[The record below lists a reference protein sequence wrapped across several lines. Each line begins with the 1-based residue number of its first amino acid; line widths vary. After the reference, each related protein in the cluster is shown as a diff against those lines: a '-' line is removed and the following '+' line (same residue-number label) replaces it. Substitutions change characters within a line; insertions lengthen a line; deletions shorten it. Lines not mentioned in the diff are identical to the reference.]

1 MSDNLRQ
8 RAVRAIAA
16 VTASQWLAKLVSLG
30 TTLVLV
36 RLLTPEDFG
45 LMAIATTVIGL
56 VSYFDEIGLGA
67 AIVQRKELRDEEIN
81 GCFGIAML
89 TSTTLCVLTIG
100 VSWPAAAFFDSPR
113 LQPVLAVL
121 AFGFLFGALNTV
133 PTSLLQREMRLQ
145 ATVWIGVTGAIV
157 QSVVAIPLALA
168 GFSYWALVISLF
180 VGKTVSTVWYWR
192 VVQWRPGWPLHLR
205 EGVALLS
212 YGLNV
217 TYTRI
222 LWHVY
227 MNADKLIIGK
237 LLGEHSVGVYD
248 IGKSLSSLPTS
259 QISGLVTRVA
269 SPVFS
274 RVQSDLVRLQAAF
287 LRFTRGVAYVTF
299 PLLGGMALM
308 APDLVPVLLGDQ
320 WDAAV
325 LPLQALC
332 VSEIVRAVANLQS
345 QLLISSGQVKRLV
358 RYSTLCAV
366 VLPSAIAIGAWL
378 DGLRGVSVAWALVY
392 PLLSLWLLREATHV
406 ARLRYADVWTSV
418 RGPLLGTLL
427 MAAAIVGLQQV
438 LSPLQLPKVGLLA
451 AQVAGATLVYLWFLV
466 YADRDGLSEVRQAL
480 CDFGIPDAKLRRW
493 PFNRVARAARSE

>member
-8 RAVRAIAA
+8 RAVRAMAA

-45 LMAIATTVIGL
+45 LMAIATTVTGL
-56 VSYFDEIGLGA
+56 ISYFDEIGLGA
-67 AIVQRKELRDEEIN
+67 AIVQRKELRDEEVN

-89 TSTTLCVLTIG
+89 TSAALCAVTVAL
-100 VSWPAAAFFDSPR
+100 SWPAAAFFDSPR

-121 AFGFLFGALNTV
+121 AFGFFFGALNSV
-133 PTSLLQREMRLQ
+133 PMALLQRDMRLQ

-157 QSVVAIPLALA
+157 QSLVAIPLALL

-180 VGKTVSTVWYWR
+180 VGQTVSTIWFWR
-192 VVQWRPGWPLHLR
+192 VAGWRPRWPMHLR
-205 EGVALLS
+205 EGLGLLS

-222 LWHVY
+222 LWHLY

-237 LLGEHSVGVYD
+237 LLGERAVGVYD
-248 IGKSLSSLPTS
+248 IGKSLASLPTA
-259 QISGLVTRVA
+259 QISGLVTKVA

-274 RVQSDLVRLQAAF
+274 RVQSDMERLQSAF

-299 PLLGGMALM
+299 PVLGGMALV

-320 WDAAV
+320 WGAAV

-332 VSEIVRAVANLQS
+332 ISEMVRAVANLQS
-345 QLLISSGQVKRLV
+345 QLLISSGHVARLV
-358 RYSTLCAV
+358 KYSTLCAV
-366 VLPSAIAIGAWL
+366 CLPSAIAAGAWL
-378 DGLRGVSVAWALVY
+378 DGLRGVSIAWAVVY
-392 PLLSLWLLREATHV
+392 PLLSTWLLREVTLV
-406 ARLRYADVWTSV
+406 TGLRYIEVWAAV
-418 RGPLLGTLL
+418 RAPLLGTLI
-427 MAAAIVGLQQV
+427 MAATITGVHYM
-438 LSPLQLPKVGLLA
+438 LLA
-451 AQVAGATLVYLWFLV
+451 WSPSHGVLLVAQVGAAALAYLWFLV

-480 CDFGIPDAKLRRW
+480 RDFGVPDARLQRW
-493 PFNRVARAARSE
+493 PFSRLARTGSAE